1 MREMI
6 MQYPFFAPTFVMD
19 FSAFEADT
27 DLPGAE
33 DGRAVSALFF
43 VPVRISYCLKR
54 NRKTKAFVP
63 IYGLIF
69 EMHCSIVAK
78 NGILSM
84 WFVTQGH
91 GTGSAIFGG
100 RHYE

>member
-6 MQYPFFAPTFVMD
+6 MQYLFFAPTFVMD

-43 VPVRISYCLKR
+43 VPVRISYLSEK
-54 NRKTKAFVP
+54 KQETKAFK
-63 IYGLIF
+63 
-69 EMHCSIVAK
+69 H
-78 NGILSM
+78 
-84 WFVTQGH
+84 
-91 GTGSAIFGG
+91 
-100 RHYE
+100 

>member
-6 MQYPFFAPTFVMD
+6 MQYPFFFFFFVMD

-43 VPVRISYCLKR
+43 VPVRISYLSEK
-54 NRKTKAFVP
+54 KQETKAFK
-63 IYGLIF
+63 
-69 EMHCSIVAK
+69 H
-78 NGILSM
+78 
-84 WFVTQGH
+84 
-91 GTGSAIFGG
+91 
-100 RHYE
+100 